1 MHAAKGATSR
11 SPRLQPSPS
20 LPNLRKNQ
28 HYLTPPLTPS
38 SSLKSDS
45 TDPDATNTP
54 ADSTLL
60 ADARQNRFLIIVDVP
75 REISNDVVTQYLTSL
90 EDTHSVS
97 SESQREKPISTP
109 HTAIQTINFRFRD
122 KHMHNVVDKGTQK
135 THCEGALSFSW
146 KEGLTCPFVNPAN
159 FLKVSMIRSSCA
171 PCIQT
176 PYVSFSATRLR
187 NT

>member
-1 MHAAKGATSR
+1 M
-11 SPRLQPSPS
+11 
-20 LPNLRKNQ
+20 
-28 HYLTPPLTPS
+28 
-38 SSLKSDS
+38 
-45 TDPDATNTP
+45 
-54 ADSTLL
+54 
-60 ADARQNRFLIIVDVP
+60 DVP

-122 KHMHNVVDKGTQK
+122 KHMVGVTFFDIRNADKFKRSIETVPSRSQHNVVDKGTQK
-135 THCEGALSFSW
+135 THCEGALSSSW